1 MLIFEEEGIKKSFKI
16 IINTK
21 GIIIKTKGLLSS
33 SYNEVYSKLFHE
45 VNSITLNNKILQ
57 TEFVIDNIT
66 LYFNDNDEAN
76 IVSKLI
82 ALGKSNTEI
91 LIRYIGVDTQH
102 VDICD
107 IELDDLDDDVS
118 TNRFNRT
125 YLQEVASPAGVSNV
139 GMSPESTLDHIIS
152 MRLKAMGTEQNQQTS
167 SLQHSA
173 VQAPPQMQV
182 GTVPPSIGSSCFSF
196 YAHIEGKQQG
206 PYDEKQFGNLV
217 QYGLVD
223 ANTPV
228 WKEGMTQWQNANTV
242 PEMMKFFQP
251 VNNMDTPPPPPQA
264 K

>member
-91 LIRYIGVDTQH
+91 LLRYIGVDTQH

-107 IELDDLDDDVS
+107 IELDDLTSDSDDV
-118 TNRFNRT
+118 
-125 YLQEVASPAGVSNV
+125 PAPSETK
-139 GMSPESTLDHIIS
+139 PQ
-152 MRLKAMGTEQNQQTS
+152 TETTS
-167 SLQHSA
+167 S
-173 VQAPPQMQV
+173 
-182 GTVPPSIGSSCFSF
+182 
-196 YAHIEGKQQG
+196 
-206 PYDEKQFGNLV
+206 D
-217 QYGLVD
+217 D
-223 ANTPV
+223 ADLDDLDDLL
-228 WKEGMTQWQNANTV
+228 K
-242 PEMMKFFQP
+242 
-251 VNNMDTPPPPPQA
+251 DI
-264 K
+264 